1 MMQAELFDRSSA
13 PDVAALVRRGALFVV
28 SHSGGKDSQAMMLK
42 LAALVPVSQLVAIH
56 APLGRVEWPGTLE
69 HIGATLPP
77 GVELLLAP
85 VANGRDL
92 LDRVRARGKFPD
104 PARRWCTSDL
114 KRGPIER
121 EIRRYLKAHPEHGGL
136 VVSCMGHRAQE
147 SNRRAKR
154 KPWAFSER
162 NSKAGREWWEWLPI
176 FALSEAEVFA
186 RIAAAGQRPH
196 WAYERGMRR
205 LSCSFCIMASK
216 CDMTTAARLR
226 PNLYRKYVC
235 LERELGHT
243 LSPSRVPLPKLTGVD
258 PESLPR
264 LQPEA
269 KTS

>member
-1 MMQAELFDRSSA
+1 MMQAELFDRPEG
-13 PDVAALVRRGALFVV
+13 PDVAALVRRGALFVA

-42 LAALVPVSQLVAIH
+42 LAARVPASQLIAIH

-69 HIGATLPP
+69 HIEATLPP

-92 LDRVRARGKFPD
+92 LDRTRARGKFPD

-147 SNRRAKR
+147 SSRRAKR

-162 NSKAGREWWEWLPI
+162 NSKAGREWCEWLPI
-176 FALSEAEVFA
+176 FDLRKEEVFA

-196 WAYERGMRR
+196 WAYRRGMSR
-205 LSCSFCIMASK
+205 LSCSFCIMANK
-216 CDMTTAARLR
+216 CDLTTAARLR
-226 PNLYRKYVC
+226 PNLYREYVH
-235 LERELGHT
+235 LEGKLGHT
-243 LSPSRVPLPKLTGVD
+243 LSPSRVPLPKLTGID
-258 PESLPR
+258 PDTPAETTAR
-264 LQPEA
+264 A
-269 KTS
+269 MT